1 MTRRGCSAIGGCD
14 DSIANGGA
22 GCHLCDVIAHLPQ
35 RGVADG
41 GRRGDRA
48 TRDGVADPKG
58 GDNLA
63 FKKRHR
69 VGPHR

>member
-1 MTRRGCSAIGGCD
+1 MAGCSAIGGCD
-14 DSIANGGA
+14 DSLAHGGA
-22 GCHLCDVIAHLPQ
+22 GCHLCDVVAKLPQ
-35 RGVADG
+35 PRTAMH
-41 GRRGDRA
+41 RLEQATNA
-48 TRDGVADPKG
+48 TRDGEADRKG